1 MGIITK
7 SKIGIVTRNIM
18 CLAIGVFP
26 TIVIESRFPL
36 LPLRRLLSST
46 LLNRYIYSQE
56 VMEMNFTTTS
66 RNVSVVTHAVF
77 LVLKSLFGF

>member
-26 TIVIESRFPL
+26 TIVIVSRFPL

-46 LLNRYIYSQE
+46 LLNRLYSQE
-56 VMEMNFTTTS
+56 VMEMKFPTTS
-66 RNVSVVTHAVF
+66 RNVSVVTHGVF
-77 LVLKSLFGF
+77 LVLKPLFGF